1 MEFKLFQYVLPLAM
15 FVSCSD
21 SSEVIPDVPE
31 KLTFDKYEIA
41 CFEPS
46 TKKDPV
52 DTLFVSPMAAVSD
65 FDVTIRRQVLSDGV
79 FKGTYEYGPCS
90 EVGVTVSN
98 KDFSVELK
106 EGSNMQTSS
115 LSLTAPANMDYEN
128 AVLSSVSFNVGGNS
142 LTMPVKQEKGELV
155 IGDDYFVMYPGYK
168 ENEVLL
174 DNKGEVIDFQCSL
187 ASSMYVNGVKMPE
200 VWCDEECSFSYELE
214 DNEWIKVV
222 DSFVAPDNKGMFVL
236 RIETVQD
243 EDNGEHPANLY
254 LRFEKDGKAFSKTV
268 RLVST
273 EVYHISYN

>member
-31 KLTFDKYEIA
+31 KLTFAKYEIA

-79 FKGTYEYGPCS
+79 FKGTYEYVPCS

-128 AVLSSVSFNVGGNS
+128 AVLSSVSS
-142 LTMPVKQEKGELV
+142 IPPPVLWL
-155 IGDDYFVMYPGYK
+155 P
-168 ENEVLL
+168 VLL
-174 DNKGEVIDFQCSL
+174 HSDALS
-187 ASSMYVNGVKMPE
+187 ASRSSVNTDILPV
-200 VWCDEECSFSYELE
+200 CALS
-214 DNEWIKVV
+214 
-222 DSFVAPDNKGMFVL
+222 
-236 RIETVQD
+236 ETVS
-243 EDNGEHPANLY
+243 AT
-254 LRFEKDGKAFSKTV
+254 F
-268 RLVST
+268 
-273 EVYHISYN
+273 HIFHMSVLPH

>member
-21 SSEVIPDVPE
+21 SSAVIPDVPE

-65 FDVTIRRQVLSDGV
+65 FDVTIRRQVLSYGV
-79 FKGTYEYGPCS
+79 FKGTYEYVPCS

-98 KDFSVELK
+98 KDYSVELK

-142 LTMPVKQEKGELV
+142 LTMPVKQ
-155 IGDDYFVMYPGYK
+155 
-168 ENEVLL
+168 
-174 DNKGEVIDFQCSL
+174 
-187 ASSMYVNGVKMPE
+187 
-200 VWCDEECSFSYELE
+200 
-214 DNEWIKVV
+214 
-222 DSFVAPDNKGMFVL
+222 
-236 RIETVQD
+236 
-243 EDNGEHPANLY
+243 
-254 LRFEKDGKAFSKTV
+254 
-268 RLVST
+268 
-273 EVYHISYN
+273 